1 MKISLLTDGSL
12 HGMHSPTYS
21 QKYGDVIREAVLAD
35 ELGFWSWGTS
45 ETRFMAP
52 DTTISAPDSIYGAV
66 AALTERIKIRYAALG
81 LPFHHPITV
90 AERLATLDAVS
101 GGRAEL
107 ATARGNNGLAM
118 DVWGIDPKDTRAM
131 WAESLQI
138 IATALMNE
146 TLSYEGAFW
155 TLNEVR
161 VNPTT
166 TQKPMPRLYS
176 VASGLPSHTA
186 SGELGIGV
194 LTWDSYFGWDY
205 LDECFAAYRD
215 GLTRADPVGG
225 RLTDEYM
232 VYVTAVR
239 CAERRED
246 AVEAVKNPAF
256 RFADLIIRLYEPFAS
271 APTYEHFPRVRRVM
285 KQRRNIE
292 GLMEIGPSV
301 VAGTPDD
308 VIEVCKQIE
317 AMGCEEV
324 TFNIDGGT
332 HEAHMETIRLIGE
345 YVIPELGQV
354 KQTTSSHA
362 QAIRR

>member
-1 MKISLLTDGSL
+1 MKVSILTDGSL
-12 HGMHSPTYS
+12 HGIDDPTYS
-21 QKYGDVIREAVLAD
+21 EKYWDVIREAVLAD

-52 DTTISAPDSIYGAV
+52 DTTISAPDAIYGAV

-81 LPFHHPITV
+81 LPFHHPVTV

-101 GGRAEL
+101 NGRAEL

-118 DVWGIDPKDTRAM
+118 KLWGIDPGETRAM
-131 WAESLQI
+131 WAESLRI
-138 IATALMNE
+138 IAGALMNE
-146 TLSYEGAFW
+146 RFSHAGDFW
-155 TLNEVR
+155 SVDDVS

-166 TQKPMPRLYS
+166 TQQPMPRLYS
-176 VASGLPSHTA
+176 VASGVPSHTA

-194 LTWDSYFGWDY
+194 MTWDSYFGWDY
-205 LDECFAAYRD
+205 LEECFDAYRH
-215 GLTRADPVGG
+215 GLTRAEPVGG
-225 RLTDEYM
+225 RLTDEHM
-232 VYVTAVR
+232 VYVTAAR

-246 AVEAVKNPAF
+246 AVEAVKQPAF

-285 KQRRNIE
+285 QQRRNID
-292 GLMEIGPSV
+292 GLMQIGPSV

-308 VIEVCKQIE
+308 VIEICKEIE

-324 TFNIDGGT
+324 VFNIDGGT
-332 HEAHMETIRLIGE
+332 HEAHMKTIRLIGK
-345 YVIPELGQV
+345 YVIPELTQ
-354 KQTTSSHA
+354 A
-362 QAIRR
+362 QGDPWNVGANAN